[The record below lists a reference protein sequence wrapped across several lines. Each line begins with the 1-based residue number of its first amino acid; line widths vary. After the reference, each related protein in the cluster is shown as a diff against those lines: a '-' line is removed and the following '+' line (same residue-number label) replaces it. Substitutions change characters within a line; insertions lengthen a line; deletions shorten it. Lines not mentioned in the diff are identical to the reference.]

1 MIPSF
6 DEMPQM
12 QKDQL
17 ACTLSALILHDN
29 GSDVN
34 AENLSRVLDASGVK
48 VASYWPSLFAK
59 ALDGKNVGDYL
70 VVSGGG
76 GGGAGAGATAEA
88 DEKKDEE
95 SEESEEEV
103 EEEEIDF
110 DMGDLFG

>member
-1 MIPSF
+1 MSIPTF
-6 DEMPQM
+6 DEMPTM

-34 AENLSRVLDASGVK
+34 AENLSRVLEAAGVK
-48 VASYWPSLFAK
+48 VASYWPSLFSK

-76 GGGAGAGATAEA
+76 GGAGGAPA
-88 DEKKDEE
+88 DAPKEEEE
-95 SEESEEEV
+95 SEEEEEEEV
-103 EEEEIDF
+103 EEEEMDF